1 MSVVDPKALCKP
13 TTENS
18 SVVESS
24 LQSIHAQVSGMLELV
39 QSAAKAADSLDSVE
53 RSVRESVFQLGKQL
67 TDLFIQLQGNGDLG
81 EQITTKENQE
91 LKRSPSTVAT
101 SIRSKF
107 GVHHFEQFTY
117 SAGKGKAIALRPTS
131 PRRGALVAL
140 SISEFS
146 GVPLANWP

>member
-1 MSVVDPKALCKP
+1 MSARVIVHCEPELLHIVLALRVPRGFACCW
-13 TTENS
+13 TAGNS
-18 SVVESS
+18 SPT
-24 LQSIHAQVSGMLELV
+24 
-39 QSAAKAADSLDSVE
+39 
-53 RSVRESVFQLGKQL
+53 R
-67 TDLFIQLQGNGDLG
+67 TQLQGNGDLG

-91 LKRSPSTVAT
+91 LKRSLSTVAT
-101 SIRSKF
+101 SIRSIF